1 MLRRFQLGLFS
12 LFISLL
18 AAGQPP
24 SVNVQAVKDSLKK
37 HITILAHDSLEG
49 RETGTAGEERAYRY
63 LTEQFRKVGLLAA
76 GSQDYLQPF
85 PFTARILMGKN
96 NALLLNGKKFKPEK
110 DFYPLAYS
118 ANAQVKG
125 EVVRAG
131 FGIIAPDLNHND
143 YEGKEVKGKIVML
156 EISSPEGN
164 NPHSKFAQ
172 HTDLRTKIDK
182 AIEQGVAGII
192 FINTKKDV
200 EDPPSTYSRRISPSS
215 IPVLFAKGAALKPL
229 LDATVV
235 NAEITAEL
243 IKEEKTG
250 HNVMGLLDKGA
261 KTTVVIG
268 AHYDHL
274 GYGHDGS
281 LYRGKPAIHNGADD
295 NASGTAALIELA
307 RLLSQ
312 PVCRNNNYLFI
323 AFSGEEMGLL
333 GSSYFMKNS
342 TIDTSRISYMLN
354 MDMIGRLKSDT
365 KMLQVLG
372 AGTSPAWKEAMEGL
386 TVDSVTI
393 KTSESGIGPSDH
405 TSFYLAGIPAI
416 HFFSGTHEDYHKPS
430 DDEDKINYDGQASIM
445 KIMLEVISRLDSK
458 GKIEFTKTQ
467 DADSRSTP
475 RFKVTL
481 GVVPDYTYEGTG
493 MRIDGVS
500 EGKPASKAGLK
511 AGDIILA
518 IGEHKV
524 HDMMSYMQALGKFK
538 KGDKVNVRLKRG
550 VDEKEMEVEF

>member
-1 MLRRFQLGLFS
+1 MKKIFAFS
-12 LFISLL
+12 FLFIVSLCL
-18 AAGQPP
+18 HAQPP
-24 SVNVQAVKDSLKK
+24 AVNVQAVKDSLKK

-49 RETGTAGEERAYRY
+49 RETGTAGEEKSYRY
-63 LTEQFRKVGLLAA
+63 LSQQFRKLGLLAA

-85 PFTARILMGKN
+85 TFTARILMGKN
-96 NALLLNGKKFKPEK
+96 NSMVLNGKKFSPGK

-118 ANAQVKG
+118 ANASVKG
-125 EVVRAG
+125 EVIKAG
-131 FGIIAPDLNHND
+131 YGIIAQDLNHND
-143 YEGKEVKGKIVML
+143 YEGKNVKGKIVML

-164 NPHSKFAQ
+164 NPHSKFAA
-172 HTDLRTKIDK
+172 HVDLRTKVDK
-182 AIEQGVAGII
+182 AIEQGAAGII

-200 EDPPSTYSRRISPSS
+200 ENPPDSYSRRIAPSK
-215 IPVLFAKGAALKPL
+215 IPVVFTTGKALKTL
-229 LDATVV
+229 LDASVIK
-235 NAEITAEL
+235 ADITTEL
-243 IKEEKTG
+243 VKEEKTG
-250 HNVMGLLDKGA
+250 HNVVALLDKGA
-261 KTTVVIG
+261 SNTVVIG

-333 GSSYFMKNS
+333 GSSHFVKNP

-354 MDMIGRLKSDT
+354 MDMIGRLKPDS
-365 KMLQVLG
+365 KILQVLG
-372 AGTSPAWKEAMEGL
+372 AGTSPEWKMAFDGL
-386 TVDSVTI
+386 MIDSITI

-430 DDEDKINYDGQASIM
+430 DDEDKINYDGQVSIM

-458 GKIEFTKTQ
+458 GKIAFAKTQ
-467 DADSRSTP
+467 DADSRETP

-481 GVVPDYTYEGTG
+481 GVVPDYVYDGTG

-500 EGKPASKAGLK
+500 DGKPASKAGLK

-538 KGDKVNVRLKRG
+538 KGEKAIVKFKRG
-550 VDEKEMEVEF
+550 EEEKEAEVEF

>member
-1 MLRRFQLGLFS
+1 MKKAFS
-12 LFISLL
+12 FSILFIVSLCL
-18 AAGQPP
+18 QAQPP
-24 SVNVQAVKDSLKK
+24 AVNVQAVKDSLKK

-49 RETGTAGEERAYRY
+49 RETGTAGEEKAYRY
-63 LTEQFRKVGLLAA
+63 LSQQFRKLGLLAA

-85 PFTARILMGKN
+85 TFTARILMGKN
-96 NALLLNGKKFKPEK
+96 NNMVLNGKKFSPGK

-118 ANAQVKG
+118 ANASVKAD
-125 EVVRAG
+125 VIKAG
-131 FGIIAPDLNHND
+131 YGIIAPDLNHND
-143 YEGKEVKGKIVML
+143 YEGKNVKGKIVML

-172 HTDLRTKIDK
+172 HIDLRTKIDK
-182 AIEQGVAGII
+182 AIEQGAAGII

-200 EDPPSTYSRRISPSS
+200 ENPPDSYSRRIAPSR
-215 IPVLFAKGAALKPL
+215 IPVVFATGKALKTL

-235 NAEITAEL
+235 KADITTEL
-243 IKEEKTG
+243 VKEEKTG
-250 HNVMGLLDKGA
+250 HNVLALLDKGA
-261 KTTVVIG
+261 SNTVVIG

-333 GSSYFMKNS
+333 GSSHFVKNP

-354 MDMIGRLKSDT
+354 MDMVGRLKPDS
-365 KMLQVLG
+365 KILQILG
-372 AGTSPAWKEAMEGL
+372 AGTSPEWKSALDGL
-386 TVDSVTI
+386 MIDSITI

-430 DDEDKINYDGQASIM
+430 DDEDKINYDGQVSIM
-445 KIMLEVISRLDSK
+445 KIMLEIISRLDSK
-458 GKIEFTKTQ
+458 GKIPFAKTQ
-467 DADSRSTP
+467 DAESRETP

-481 GVVPDYTYEGTG
+481 GVVPDYVYDGTG
-493 MRIDGVS
+493 MRIDGVND
-500 EGKPASKAGLK
+500 GKPAAKAGLK

-538 KGDKVNVRLKRG
+538 KGEKAIVKFKRG
-550 VDEKEMEVEF
+550 EEEKEAEVEF

>member
-1 MLRRFQLGLFS
+1 MKKAFAFS
-12 LFISLL
+12 FLFIVSLCL
-18 AAGQPP
+18 QAQPP
-24 SVNVQAVKDSLKK
+24 AVNEQAVKDSLKK

-49 RETGTAGEERAYRY
+49 RETGTAGEEKAYRY
-63 LTEQFRKVGLLAA
+63 LSQQFRKLGLLAA

-85 PFTARILMGKN
+85 TFTARILMGKN
-96 NALLLNGKKFKPEK
+96 NNMVLNGKKFSPGK

-118 ANAQVKG
+118 ANASVKAD
-125 EVVRAG
+125 VIKAG
-131 FGIIAPDLNHND
+131 YGIIAPDLNHND
-143 YEGKEVKGKIVML
+143 YEGKNVKGKIVML

-172 HTDLRTKIDK
+172 HIDLRTKIDK
-182 AIEQGVAGII
+182 AIEQGAAGII

-200 EDPPSTYSRRISPSS
+200 ENPPDSYSRRIAPSR
-215 IPVLFAKGAALKPL
+215 IPVVFATGKALKTL

-235 NAEITAEL
+235 KADITTEL
-243 IKEEKTG
+243 VKEEKTG
-250 HNVMGLLDKGA
+250 HNVVALLDKGA
-261 KTTVVIG
+261 SNTVVIG

-333 GSSYFMKNS
+333 GSSHFVKNP

-354 MDMIGRLKSDT
+354 MDMVGRLKPDS
-365 KMLQVLG
+365 KILQILG
-372 AGTSPAWKEAMEGL
+372 AGTSPEWKTAIDGL
-386 TVDSVTI
+386 MIDSITI

-430 DDEDKINYDGQASIM
+430 DDEDKINHDGQVSIM
-445 KIMLEVISRLDSK
+445 KIMLEIISRLDSK
-458 GKIEFTKTQ
+458 GKIPFAKTQ
-467 DADSRSTP
+467 DADSRETP

-481 GVVPDYTYEGTG
+481 GVVPDYVYDGTG
-493 MRIDGVS
+493 MRIDGVND
-500 EGKPASKAGLK
+500 GKPAAKAGLK

-538 KGDKVNVRLKRG
+538 KGEKAIVKFKRG
-550 VDEKEMEVEF
+550 EEEKEAEVEF

>member
-1 MLRRFQLGLFS
+1 MLKKFHLLLYFSVLF
-12 LFISLL
+12 LISQ
-18 AAGQPP
+18 AQPP
-24 SVNVQAVKDSLKK
+24 QVNVQAVKDSLRK

-49 RETGTAGEERAYRY
+49 RETGTAGEAKAYRY
-63 LTEQFRKVGLLAA
+63 LSEQFRKAGLLAA

-96 NALLLNGKKFKPEK
+96 NSLTLNHKKFKPGN

-118 ANAQVKG
+118 ANATVNG
-125 EVVRAG
+125 EVVKAG
-131 FGIIAPDLNHND
+131 YGIIAPDLNHND
-143 YEGKEVKGKIVML
+143 YDGKDVKGKIVLL
-156 EISSPEGN
+156 ETSSPEGA
-164 NPHSKFAQ
+164 NPHSKFAP
-172 HTDLRTKIDK
+172 HIDLRTKIDK
-182 AIEQGVAGII
+182 AIEQGAAGII
-192 FINTKKDV
+192 FINTKKEV
-200 EDPPSTYSRRISPSS
+200 ENPPDSYSRRITPSS
-215 IPVLFAKGAALKPL
+215 IPVIFAKGAALKPL
-229 LDATVV
+229 LDATTLS
-235 NAEITAEL
+235 ADITTEL
-243 IKEEKTG
+243 VKEEKTG
-250 HNVMGLLDKGA
+250 HNVIGLLDKGA
-261 KTTVVIG
+261 ANTVVIG

-333 GSSYFMKNS
+333 GSSFFVKNP
-342 TIDTSRISYMLN
+342 TIDLSRIRYMLN
-354 MDMIGRLKSDT
+354 MDMVGRLKPDS
-365 KMLQVLG
+365 KILQILG
-372 AGTSPAWKEAMEGL
+372 AGTSPEWKAALEGIFI
-386 TVDSVTI
+386 DSVTI

-405 TSFYLAGIPAI
+405 TSFYLANIPAI

-430 DDEDKINYDGQASIM
+430 DDEDKINYDGQVSVL
-445 KIMLEVISRLDSK
+445 KIMLEVISRLDAK

-467 DADSRSTP
+467 DADSRETP

-481 GVVPDYTYEGTG
+481 GVVPDYVYDGTG

-500 EGKPASKAGLK
+500 DGKPAAKAGLK
-511 AGDIILA
+511 AGDIIIA

-538 KGDKVNVRLKRG
+538 KGDKTILKIKRG
-550 VDEKEMEVEF
+550 DEEKNIEVEF

>member
-1 MLRRFQLGLFS
+1 MKKVFAFS
-12 LFISLL
+12 FLFIVSLCL
-18 AAGQPP
+18 QAQPP
-24 SVNVQAVKDSLKK
+24 AVNVPAVKDSLKK

-49 RETGTAGEERAYRY
+49 RETGSAGEEKAYRY
-63 LTEQFRKVGLLAA
+63 LSQQFRKLGLLAA
-76 GSQDYLQPF
+76 GTQDYLQPF
-85 PFTARILMGKN
+85 TFTARILMGKN
-96 NALLLNGKKFKPEK
+96 NSMVLNGKKFSPGK

-118 ANAQVKG
+118 ANVSVRG
-125 EVVRAG
+125 EVIKAG
-131 FGIIAPDLNHND
+131 YGIIAYDLNHND
-143 YEGKEVKGKIVML
+143 YEGKDVKGKIVML

-164 NPHSKFAQ
+164 NPHSKFAS
-172 HTDLRTKIDK
+172 HLDLRSKIDK
-182 AIEQGVAGII
+182 AIEQGAAGII
-192 FINTKKDV
+192 FINTKKEV
-200 EDPPSTYSRRISPSS
+200 ENPPASYSRRIAPSK
-215 IPVLFAKGAALKPL
+215 IPVVFATGKALKTL

-235 NAEITAEL
+235 NADITTEL
-243 IKEEKTG
+243 MKEEKTG
-250 HNVMGLLDKGA
+250 HNVVALLDKGA
-261 KTTVVIG
+261 SNTVVIG

-312 PVCRNNNYLFI
+312 PVGRNNNYLFI

-333 GSSYFMKNS
+333 GSSHFVKNP
-342 TIDTSRISYMLN
+342 TIDTSRINYMLN
-354 MDMIGRLKSDT
+354 MDMVGRLKPDT
-365 KMLQVLG
+365 KILQVLG
-372 AGTSPAWKEAMEGL
+372 AGTSPEWKSAFDGL
-386 TVDSVTI
+386 MIDSITI

-430 DDEDKINYDGQASIM
+430 DDEDKINYDGQVSVL
-445 KIMLEVISRLDSK
+445 KIILELISRLDSK
-458 GKIEFTKTQ
+458 GKIAFAKTQ
-467 DADSRSTP
+467 DADSRDTP

-481 GVVPDYTYEGTG
+481 GVVPDYVYDGTG

-500 EGKPASKAGLK
+500 DGKPAAKAGLK

-518 IGEHKV
+518 IGEQKV

-538 KGDKVNVRLKRG
+538 KGEKAIVKFKRG
-550 VDEKEMEVEF
+550 EEEKEAEVEF